1 MKNEIKEYSNKVFE
15 DIKHLDENGNEYWFA
30 RELQKLLEYKKWD
43 NFHIVIK
50 KAVIAYRIS
59 NNVEL
64 YWLPEIKKP
73 IKIGKGKEKVITDYQ
88 LSRYICYLIA
98 QNGDPRKEVIAL
110 AQTYFSVQTRKREL
124 TEIEYSKLSETMIIW
139 EKQLIL

>member
-73 IKIGKGKEKVITDYQ
+73 IKIGKGKEESYYRLSVI
-88 LSRYICYLIA
+88 
-98 QNGDPRKEVIAL
+98 
-110 AQTYFSVQTRKREL
+110 
-124 TEIEYSKLSETMIIW
+124 EIHMLFNCTKW
-139 EKQLIL
+139 